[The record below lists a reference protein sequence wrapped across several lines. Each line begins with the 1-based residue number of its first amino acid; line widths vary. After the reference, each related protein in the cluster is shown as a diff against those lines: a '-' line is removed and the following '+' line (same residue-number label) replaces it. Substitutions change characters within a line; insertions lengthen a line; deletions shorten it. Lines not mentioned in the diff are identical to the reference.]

1 MSKLAVLAL
10 FSILVFEGSLSQ
22 AQTCDRRFRVA
33 VNAYKPLYSVDR
45 SGRLSGL
52 TYELVKEI
60 EKRVGCIFSQQPS
73 DTPRMFEDFSSYR
86 TDFIAF
92 LAKNDKANSSGNFV
106 PLYTVNRKFVVAKT
120 AFVANKKI
128 EDYIKDP
135 KVRFTNQIG
144 ARMFFTAEEY
154 NVLKDSNRVLEIPN
168 PQVAYQMISEGRA
181 QAMFSS
187 PAIHHFHATENKSM
201 NDKVVAVSDPTERI
215 EVGMYISKKRV
226 SASEAAKVKNAII
239 SMRDDGTLKKIL
251 LKYVETEDIS
261 TYAIAH

>member
-1 MSKLAVLAL
+1 MSKLALLAL
-10 FSILVFEGSLSQ
+10 FSVLVFEGSLSQ

-45 SGRLSGL
+45 GHLSGL

-92 LAKNDKANSSGNFV
+92 LARTDKASSSGNFV
-106 PLYTVNRKFVVAKT
+106 PLYSVNRKFVVAKS

-128 EDYIKDP
+128 EDYIRDP

-144 ARMFFTAEEY
+144 ARMFFKPE
-154 NVLKDSNRVLEIPN
+154 VPFWSFPSNRFN
-168 PQVAYQMISEGRA
+168 
-181 QAMFSS
+181 
-187 PAIHHFHATENKSM
+187 
-201 NDKVVAVSDPTERI
+201 
-215 EVGMYISKKRV
+215 
-226 SASEAAKVKNAII
+226 
-239 SMRDDGTLKKIL
+239 
-251 LKYVETEDIS
+251 
-261 TYAIAH
+261 